1 MPTPRPRRRW
11 PLVAGVVALV
21 LAVAVTAAVL
31 ALDSILL
38 STARRQAASL
48 SAELRRPLTIDGVA
62 TKLRGGLGVRVTG
75 VAVGAG
81 PGEDRPIATLDR
93 AEVEVDLLGALGS
106 RGKELEVRDAVLAG
120 LRVNVVRQPD
130 GTTNVQR
137 LADALAKRP
146 QPAAEAKPK
155 EHSEPADLSAIRV
168 GRAAVENARIAFL
181 DRATPGARELA
192 IDHLD
197 VEVRDLAAGRPL
209 ELLLRAAVL
218 AEKQNLEL
226 RVAAAPLPATLVP
239 TPVSVRLRAEPIDL
253 APLAPFLP
261 PSAGFRGGRFQADLD
276 ATLGAAVPGGSGPT
290 RVKGGFHA
298 TGLRFD
304 GQQGGTPLDVVL
316 DSDLEADAGA
326 GDLRIATLRL
336 DAGPAHLTGKG
347 RVTGFT
353 GSSPRVEGLEILVSG
368 LDPEALAAYYPPL
381 RKQVAG
387 RIAGP
392 IGLALHGAGGADAQ
406 TLELRVDLAPVR
418 LAVPET
424 LTKAAGAPLSL
435 VARARA
441 GGASAPISFE
451 ATLDAAGVDLRPG
464 GSLAKKPGDPLAVRA
479 AGTWKQAGA
488 EKQLELSRLDA
499 DLLGDKLSGKAR
511 ATLGGTPKAP
521 TTRFDAELSGASLD
535 LDRLLLPTPKGAPK
549 DASKDAPKQPSKPL
563 APEQFA
569 GLEGEARVKLG
580 LVRAKGVDARNVVAR
595 VRVKEDEIT
604 VDEARLEALGG
615 SVSAGGTKLRLAHR
629 EAPYRI
635 VADLKG
641 IAADRGLALLWD
653 QKVVSGT
660 VDAKLDLAGTH
671 LDSEKLASQLTGA
684 LGGAI
689 KGGALL
695 SGDLVGSIVKPISAK
710 LPFAASKLPEA
721 GTTSLGKDLGF
732 DFQIADGVAKLSK
745 PLEARRPEGDLSL
758 TGGVRLDGSLEMP
771 GTIQLSP
778 DTVARLT
785 GGRARPSSPIPV
797 TFRLAGPA
805 WKPSVTDVSVAS
817 AVQAILKDVAAGAI
831 GAPAAQTQQA
841 AETAA
846 RDRAAALQKQADD
859 EAARAKA
866 RVQDELKK
874 GIQGLFK

>member
-1 MPTPRPRRRW
+1 MSNSRPRRRW
-11 PLVAGVVALV
+11 PLVAGAVVLV
-21 LAVAVTAAVL
+21 FAVAVIAAVL

-38 STARRQAASL
+38 STARRQAVSL
-48 SAELRRPLTIDGVA
+48 SAELGRPLTIDSVA
-62 TKLRGGLGVRVTG
+62 TKFRGGLGVRVTG
-75 VAVGAG
+75 VAIGAG

-93 AEVEVDLLGALGS
+93 AEVEADLLGALRT
-106 RGKELEVRDAVLAG
+106 RGKELHVRDAVLAG

-146 QPAAEAKPK
+146 QAAPAKAP
-155 EHSEPADLSAIRV
+155 SGPSDLSAIHV
-168 GRAAVENARIAFL
+168 GRAAVESARIAFL

-218 AEKQNLEL
+218 AEKQNIEL

-253 APLAPFLP
+253 APLAPFVP

-290 RVKGGFHA
+290 RVKGGFQA
-298 TGLRFD
+298 TALRFD
-304 GQQGGTPLDVVL
+304 GQEGGRPLDVVL

-326 GDLRIATLRL
+326 GDLRIAALRL
-336 DAGPAHLTGKG
+336 DAWPAHLTGKG

-353 GSSPRVEGLEILVSG
+353 GKSPRVEGLEIVVTG

-424 LTKAAGAPLSL
+424 LAKAAGAPLSL
-435 VARARA
+435 VVRARA
-441 GGASAPISFE
+441 GGAAAPISFE

-499 DLLGDKLSGKAR
+499 DLLGDRLAGKAR

-535 LDRLLLPTPKGAPK
+535 LDRLLLPAPK
-549 DASKDAPKQPSKPL
+549 DAPKKKKSSSKL

-580 LVRAKGVDARNVVAR
+580 LVRAKGVDARNVIAR
-595 VRVKEDEIT
+595 VRAKEDEIT

-615 SVSAGGTKLRLAHR
+615 TVSAGGTQVRLAHP

-641 IAADRGLALLWD
+641 IAADRGLALLWN
-653 QKVVSGT
+653 QKVVSGN
-660 VDAKLDLAGTH
+660 VDAKLDLAGTG

-684 LGGAI
+684 LGGAL
-689 KGGALL
+689 KGGAFLG
-695 SGDLVGSIVKPISAK
+695 GDLMGSIVKPIAAK
-710 LPFAASKLPEA
+710 LPFAASKLPES

-732 DFQIADGVAKLSK
+732 AFQIADGVAKLSK

-771 GTIQLSP
+771 GTVQLSP
-778 DTVARLT
+778 DLVVRLT
-785 GGRARPSSPIPV
+785 GGRARPTSPIPV

-831 GAPAAQTQQA
+831 GAPTAQ
-841 AETAA
+841 AEAAA
-846 RDRAAALQKQADD
+846 RDRAAALQKQADE
-859 EAARAKA
+859 EAARAKT

-874 GIQGLFK
+874 GLEGLFR